1 MVFWTDRLHWPAAV
15 SGSHARLPIA
25 YLATCLLFLM
35 PLAFQGPAARHDA
48 QMVSALMD
56 DGRGGWHT
64 ADIHALTLP
73 PGRVWTLKMM
83 VRLDPAAVTSGEPLG
98 LYLSGTFSAAAAWNG
113 VTIGEKGRP
122 GDSRAN
128 EQPGL
133 VDGVLPLPA
142 RLLRPGGNELILRLS
157 ANHLVHPVHTVI
169 HGHGA
174 FFGLRVSPFSAE
186 ARRPI
191 GYYAAPFLMSAV
203 LLMGLLVLALR
214 GQIRSSG
221 GAILGGLLTAALAEV
236 SRSAVNYPY
245 PLHDLRMIPIALATT
260 VTAAAILLH
269 TGAIAGLA
277 AGPRLR
283 RGLVPVAAAVA
294 AITALRLVS
303 DQYVLA
309 AAAAVGA
316 ITAAWATL
324 QNRPGS
330 GELCAAL
337 CLMASLG
344 CLDLGDFMDC
354 GVYAAAAP
362 LVAYLVW
369 PRRNKLEIQQSPVP
383 SAEAVCARLSVG
395 SADALRFIPLAD
407 LRAIHGAGDYAELR
421 LKNGERVL
429 HLETLQTLAAR
440 LPHRFFRTH
449 RSHIVNLDHVQAL
462 TAAGGGRY
470 KLQLS
475 DGDWMPVSRT
485 RVAELRQRLV
495 R

>member
-1 MVFWTDRLHWPAAV
+1 MAFWTDRLHWPVAV
-15 SGSHARLPIA
+15 LGLNARLPVA
-25 YLATCLLFLM
+25 YLATCLLFLI
-35 PLAFQGPAARHDA
+35 PLAFQGPAQPGA
-48 QMVSALMD
+48 QMVSAVMD
-56 DGRGGWHT
+56 DGRGGWHK
-64 ADIHALTLP
+64 ADVQALTLP
-73 PGRVWTLKMM
+73 QGRVSILKMVM
-83 VRLDPAAVTSGEPLG
+83 RVDPTTIASGEPLG

-133 VDGVLPLPA
+133 VDDVLPLPA
-142 RLLRPGGNELILRLS
+142 RLLRPGENDLTLRLS
-157 ANHLVHPVHTVI
+157 ANYLVHPVHTVI

-174 FFGLRVSPFSAE
+174 LFGLRVSPFSAE

-203 LLMGLLVLALR
+203 LLMGLLALLLR
-214 GQIRSSG
+214 GEIRSSG
-221 GAILGGLLTAALAEV
+221 GAILGGLLTAALAEI
-236 SRSAVNYPY
+236 SRSVVNYPY
-245 PLHDLRMIPIALATT
+245 PLHDLRLVPITLAII

-269 TGAIAGLA
+269 ASKIAGLSV
-277 AGPRLR
+277 GPRLR
-283 RGLVPVAAAVA
+283 RGFLLAAAAVA
-294 AITALRLVS
+294 TVSALRLVP
-303 DQYVLA
+303 DEYVLA
-309 AAAAVGA
+309 AAAAAGA
-316 ITAAWATL
+316 IIAAWGTL
-324 QNRPGS
+324 KKRPGGS
-330 GELCAAL
+330 ELCAAL
-337 CLMASLG
+337 CLMTALG
-344 CLDLGDFMDC
+344 CLDLVNFMDC

-362 LVAYLVW
+362 LAAYLVW
-369 PRRNKLEIQQSPVP
+369 PRRKKLEVQQPP
-383 SAEAVCARLSVG
+383 APGTEAAGGRLSVG
-395 SADALRFIPLAD
+395 PADDRRFIPLAD

-470 KLQLS
+470 KVQLS